1 MRLGSVMRFM
11 RAQWN
16 KRVGRG
22 QGGLIPVS
30 EWFLAA
36 IVGVWRLEG
45 GLGATVST

>member
-1 MRLGSVMRFM
+1 MRFM

-16 KRVGRG
+16 KRVWRG